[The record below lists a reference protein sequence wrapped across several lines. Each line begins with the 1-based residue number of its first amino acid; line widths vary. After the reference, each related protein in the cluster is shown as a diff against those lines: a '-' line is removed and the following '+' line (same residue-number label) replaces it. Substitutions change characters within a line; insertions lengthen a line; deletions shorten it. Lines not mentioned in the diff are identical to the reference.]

1 MNKNNYSSINGLRTI
16 GALSIVSVHVL
27 KFLYKP
33 PFEGVFRY
41 LSIGEWAVELFFMIS
56 AFAMCCGYYEKI
68 KNNCIS
74 FNDFYVKRYKRTL
87 PFWAFM
93 LLIGFLS
100 APNIDNIVQLF
111 IELPLTF
118 NLCFY
123 PHLTLLQVG
132 WFLGM
137 IFTFYII
144 FPFFVFMM
152 WTRKRAWISLVITI
166 ALSLVSQYYYSKVGS
181 GWNDFQTV
189 GLSIILFSPRFVL
202 GGILYLYKDRIAS
215 FFHKTAEGRKCVCR
229 LMFVIL
235 IVLAFFIMSVK
246 SLILNAF
253 NILLLL
259 YAISFTNYP
268 ILDNAITKKIS
279 NLSMEIYLSHMLVFR
294 ALEMLHLTHRI
305 QNYTLNY
312 ITILTTVFIGAFCFS
327 YVVKYYVL
335 PLIMSLPSR
344 IISREKL

>member
-1 MNKNNYSSINGLRTI
+1 MSKINYSSINGLRTI

-33 PFEGVFRY
+33 PFEEVFKF

-56 AFAMCCGYYEKI
+56 AFAMCCGYYEKV
-68 KNNCIS
+68 KNNSIS

-93 LLIGFLS
+93 LLIGVLS
-100 APNIDNIVQLF
+100 APNLDNIVQLF

-152 WTRKRAWISLVITI
+152 WTRKRAWLSLGITM
-166 ALSLVSQYYYSKVGS
+166 ALSIVSQYYYSKVDN
-181 GWNDFQTV
+181 GWSDFQTV
-189 GLSIILFSPRFVL
+189 GLSIIIFSPRFVV
-202 GGILYLYKDRIAS
+202 GGILYLYKDDIAS
-215 FFHKTAEGRKCVCR
+215 FFRKTEKGVRGVYR
-229 LMFVIL
+229 IMFILL
-235 IVLAFFIMSVK
+235 IVLAFFTMSVK
-246 SLILNAF
+246 PMTLNAF
-253 NILLLL
+253 NILLLS
-259 YAISFTNYP
+259 YAISFVKYP

-279 NLSMEIYLSHMLVFR
+279 DLSMEIYLSHMLIFR
-294 ALEMLHLTHRI
+294 ALEMLHFTHRI

-312 ITILTTVFIGAFCFS
+312 VTVLTTVFIGSFCFS
-327 YVVKYYVL
+327 FVVKYYVL
-335 PLIMSLPSR
+335 PSIMSLPSR
-344 IISREKL
+344 INGREKS